1 MGIESLYRK
10 GRACH
15 LGKEEGII
23 LVWDKI
29 KDGAKDL
36 AGKGLD
42 ASKDLV
48 EKSMDAAKDK
58 REQKKLEKQELKD
71 RIKQMDKEGIVYC
84 PKCYSTQITANKKG
98 FSLGKAAA
106 GSLIAGGVLLGAVG
120 KNKIEIT
127 CLKCGNKWKA
137 GKK

>member
-1 MGIESLYRK
+1 MGILDLK
-10 GRACH
+10 GGDCMD
-15 LGKEEGII
+15 
-23 LVWDKI
+23 WNKI
-29 KDGAKDL
+29 KSGLKDVTDKGVEL
-36 AGKGLD
+36 AGNK
-42 ASKDLV
+42 
-48 EKSMDAAKDK
+48 M
-58 REQKKLEKQELKD
+58 EQKKEEMQEKKEQKKEEQLELQE
-71 RIKQMDKEGIVYC
+71 RIKQMDKEGIIYC

-120 KNKIEIT
+120 KNKIEVT

>member
-1 MGIESLYRK
+1 M
-10 GRACH
+10 
-15 LGKEEGII
+15 
-23 LVWDKI
+23 VWDKI

-42 ASKDLV
+42 VSKDLA
-48 EKSMDAAKDK
+48 EKGLEAAKEK
-58 REQKKLEKQELKD
+58 REEKKQEKEELKD

-84 PKCYSTQITANKKG
+84 PKCYSTQITSNKKG

-106 GSLIAGGVLLGAVG
+106 GTLIAGGPLLGAIG
-120 KNKIEIT
+120 RNKIEVT

>member
-1 MGIESLYRK
+1 MDWNR
-10 GRACH
+10 
-15 LGKEEGII
+15 
-23 LVWDKI
+23 I

-36 AGKGLD
+36 AAKGME
-42 ASKDLV
+42 ASKDLA
-48 EKSMDAAKDK
+48 EKKLEESKEK
-58 REQKKLEKQELKD
+58 RAEKKLEKQELKD

-120 KNKIEIT
+120 KNKIEVT
-127 CLKCGNKWKA
+127 CLKCGHKWKA

>member
-1 MGIESLYRK
+1 
-10 GRACH
+10 
-15 LGKEEGII
+15 

-42 ASKDLV
+42 VSKDLA
-48 EKSMDAAKDK
+48 EKGLEAAKEK
-58 REQKKLEKQELKD
+58 REEKKQEKEELKD

-84 PKCYSTQITANKKG
+84 PKCYSTQITSNKKG

-106 GSLIAGGVLLGAVG
+106 GTLIAGGPLLGAIG
-120 KNKIEIT
+120 RNKIEVT